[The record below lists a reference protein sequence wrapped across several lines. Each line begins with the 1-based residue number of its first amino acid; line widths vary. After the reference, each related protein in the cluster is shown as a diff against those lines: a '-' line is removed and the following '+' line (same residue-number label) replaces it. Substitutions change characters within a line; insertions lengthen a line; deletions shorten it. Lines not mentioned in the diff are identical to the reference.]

1 MRKHRVFQFIKQ
13 ALWELI
19 FLLLPFT
26 SLPLLARRLGSMV
39 GPASLIPLVLLAL
52 IWWLPALYRRGGI
65 PRQSLPLFAFL
76 ALALFSIAVSFFREI
91 PPFQSAQ
98 PWRQA
103 AEGAATL
110 LLGMSFYLLAASWP
124 ADEDQTVFTL
134 RMLNYAGLILL
145 GWALVQ
151 EMTFLQQGR
160 YTPLLRGIQ
169 ALFSTGGLYR
179 GRVTAFAFEPSWLS
193 HQLNMIFLPFWLSS
207 TVQGCTAHRR
217 KLLGISMENLL
228 LAGGVISLYLSKAR
242 LGLLAFLLC
251 VALLLFL
258 FSLRIVRRL
267 QARFSSP
274 AARRWT
280 AAVFYL
286 SLAVLGIVLLAGTG
300 VYLSKTD
307 PRMADLFDFSTLR
320 NKNFLDYAENLSFA
334 ARIVYWQAGWNVFNQ
349 HPLLGVGL
357 GNDGFFFYDHLD
369 PSAWEFMEVHTV
381 MYNFASPPNVKN
393 LWVRLLAETG
403 LAGFALFAAWLLV
416 ILATGITLL
425 KRPGRFA
432 RVAGLAVVLT
442 LTGLLVEGFSVDT
455 FALPYFWITFG
466 LGTAIYAHGRST
478 IEQAEP
484 ARQAETVP

>member
-1 MRKHRVFQFIKQ
+1 RRHQVFQFVKQ
-13 ALWELI
+13 ALWALLI
-19 FLLLPFT
+19 LLLPFT

-39 GPASLIPLVLLAL
+39 GPASIIPLALLTL

-65 PRQSLPLFAFL
+65 PHQSIPLFAFL
-76 ALALFSIAVSFFREI
+76 GVALFSIAVSFFLEI
-91 PPFQSAQ
+91 PPFQNAQ

-110 LLGMSFYLLAASWP
+110 LLGMAFYLLVASRP
-124 ADEDQTVFTL
+124 ADEDQTAFTL

-151 EMTFLQQGR
+151 EVTFLQQGR
-160 YTPLLRGIQ
+160 YTPLLRSIQ

-193 HQLNMIFLPFWLSS
+193 HQLNMIFLPFWLAS
-207 TVQGCTAHRR
+207 TVQGYTAHHR
-217 KLLGISMENLL
+217 KILGISLENLL
-228 LAGGVISLYLSKAR
+228 LAGGVITLYLSKSR

-267 QARFSSP
+267 QARFSSR
-274 AARRWT
+274 AARGWT
-280 AAVFYL
+280 AAGFYL
-286 SLAVLGIVLLAGTG
+286 GLAVLGILLLAGTG
-300 VYLSKTD
+300 LYLSKTD

-320 NKNFLDYAENLSFA
+320 SKTFLDYAENLSFA
-334 ARIVYWQAGWNVFNQ
+334 ARIAYWQAGWNVFNE

-357 GNDGFFFYDHLD
+357 DNAGFFFYDHLD

-381 MYNFASPPNVKN
+381 MYNFAAPPNIKN

-403 LAGFALFAAWLLV
+403 LAGFAVFATWLLV
-416 ILATGITLL
+416 ILATGLALL
-425 KRPGRFA
+425 KRPGKFA

-466 LGTAIYAHGRST
+466 LGTAVYVHG
-478 IEQAEP
+478 QLP
-484 ARQAETVP
+484 AETSAAAQEPL